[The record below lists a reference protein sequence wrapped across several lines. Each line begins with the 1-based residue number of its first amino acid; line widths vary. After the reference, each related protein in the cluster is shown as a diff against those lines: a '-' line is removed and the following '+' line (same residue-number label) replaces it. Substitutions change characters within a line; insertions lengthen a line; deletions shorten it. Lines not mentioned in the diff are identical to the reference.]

1 MLEKIP
7 PIFKNK
13 YVLVLT
19 AALVWFMFFDK
30 NNVVQHYRISK
41 EIKELRQ
48 EKEYYRLEITLDS
61 LEVEMLK
68 NDQQELERYARE
80 RYLMKKKDED
90 IFIVNE

>member
-30 NNVVQHYRISK
+30 NNVVQHYRISR

-48 EKEYYRLEITLDS
+48 EKEYYRMEIANDS
-61 LEVEMLK
+61 IEVEMLK
-68 NDQQELERYARE
+68 NDQQQLERYARE